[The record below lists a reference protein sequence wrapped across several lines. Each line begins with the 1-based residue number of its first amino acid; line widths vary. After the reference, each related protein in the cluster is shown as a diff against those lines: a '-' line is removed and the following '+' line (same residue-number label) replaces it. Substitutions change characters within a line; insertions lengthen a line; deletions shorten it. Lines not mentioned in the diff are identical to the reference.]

1 MRASE
6 NTIYL
11 SDYFTVPMPQKASSH
26 QDYLKKIKNRR
37 ILWAL
42 LPYLFEAMGILIV
55 LVLTIVGI
63 TICGL
68 GLGLGS

>member
-26 QDYLKKIKNRR
+26 QDYLKKNQKPQDP
-37 ILWAL
+37 LGAAAL
-42 LPYLFEAMGILIV
+42 SL
-55 LVLTIVGI
+55 
-63 TICGL
+63 
-68 GLGLGS
+68 